1 MAQPDDLP
9 PPIYQLLELLASKP
23 LVRLNDIVDA
33 GLLNAFWAALPLG
46 LLEVEKSA
54 LWRLQAASK
63 HVCYRK
69 LPDSFNTA
77 CWLSEEG
84 RQRLELHRLWQT
96 DEGDV
101 SASRPVDTK
110 KDNAEK
116 IKPSY
121 PRNIQ
126 ELKAVMRKV
135 RKDKQQGM
143 TQEQSVREFV
153 EEHYRKLTTEEQI
166 LKRCNSLI
174 RSLNRYKDLLKPTR

>member
-116 IKPSY
+116 KLLR
-121 PRNIQ
+121 PRNLK
-126 ELKAVMRKV
+126 ELQDVARKV
-135 RKDKQQGM
+135 RRDKKEQRM
-143 TQEQSVREFV
+143 TQEESVDEYV
-153 EEHYRKLTTEEQI
+153 EKHYPDLTTEEQWR
-166 LKRCNSLI
+166 KRDNLI
-174 RSLNRYKDLLKPTR
+174 RYLNRYKHLLKLTR